1 MSKNNVR
8 RYIRSDDKAFTFQHV
23 MLAGANVEGAEG
35 DTWSRAD
42 GPYHQ
47 FGPTYI
53 GREGEKALKVERSM
67 KEGKGMSN
75 GARKRAKEARRLER
89 VEVAKARDLV
99 NSLPVVAAPAPVDK
113 PSRLVFM
120 REGRAVQHGPRPSGY
135 NAKSKRVVR
144 KSARDNWSA

>member
-1 MSKNNVR
+1 MERERAMGNNVR

-35 DTWSRAD
+35 DPWARVD
-42 GPYHQ
+42 GANHP
-47 FGPTYI
+47 FSKVYI

-89 VEVAKARDLV
+89 VEVAKARELV
-99 NSLPVVAAPAPVDK
+99 ASLPVVKAPEPVERAP
-113 PSRLVFM
+113 RLVFN
-120 REGRAVQHGPRPSGY
+120 REGRAIQHGSRPKGW
-135 NAKSKRVVR
+135 NVFAKRVL
-144 KSARDNWSA
+144 KTKEL